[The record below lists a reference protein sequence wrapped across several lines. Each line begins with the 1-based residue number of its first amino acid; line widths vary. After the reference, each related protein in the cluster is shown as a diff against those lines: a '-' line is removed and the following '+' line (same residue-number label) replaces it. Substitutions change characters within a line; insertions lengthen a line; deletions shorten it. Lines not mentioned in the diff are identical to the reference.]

1 MKTLFKRN
9 FKILISILFI
19 SIVTLTGCTASL
31 NNKNNAND
39 NDKSMEL
46 TIYNGRRE
54 KFIIP
59 LGVTRVQWMAMY
71 YLLKY
76 GDMSQKEL
84 GERMDIK
91 ESTVARL
98 LDRMESEDLIIRI
111 QTKEDRRIKYI
122 KLTPK
127 GKEKIEELLP
137 EGQKM
142 SEFFS
147 IGITEDEIEV
157 FKRVLQKFEE
167 NIS

>member
-1 MKTLFKRN
+1 MFD
-9 FKILISILFI
+9 IESCVCFI
-19 SIVTLTGCTASL
+19 
-31 NNKNNAND
+31 NNKTSKKMANIF
-39 NDKSMEL
+39 NERL
-46 TIYNGRRE
+46 
-54 KFIIP
+54 IP

-76 GDMSQKEL
+76 GEMSQKEL

-98 LDRMESEDLIIRI
+98 LDRMEAEDLIIRT
-111 QTKEDRRIKYI
+111 QAREDKRVKYI
-122 KLTPK
+122 KLTQK
-127 GKEKIEELLP
+127 GGEKIVELLP

-147 IGITEDEIEV
+147 MGITEEEIEV
-157 FKRVLQKFEE
+157 FKRVIEKFII

>member
-1 MKTLFKRN
+1 MFD
-9 FKILISILFI
+9 IESCVCFI
-19 SIVTLTGCTASL
+19 
-31 NNKNNAND
+31 NNKTS
-39 NDKSMEL
+39 KKMEAL
-46 TIYNGRRE
+46 FNERL
-54 KFIIP
+54 IP
-59 LGVTRVQWMAMY
+59 LGVTRVQWMTMY

-98 LDRMESEDLIIRI
+98 LDRMESEDLIIRT

-127 GKEKIEELLP
+127 GRETIEDLLP

-142 SEFFS
+142 SDFFS
-147 IGITEDEIEV
+147 MGITEDEIEV

>member
-1 MKTLFKRN
+1 MFDIESCVCFINSKTSKKMADVFNERL
-9 FKILISILFI
+9 
-19 SIVTLTGCTASL
+19 
-31 NNKNNAND
+31 
-39 NDKSMEL
+39 
-46 TIYNGRRE
+46 
-54 KFIIP
+54 IP

-98 LDRMESEDLIIRI
+98 LDRMEEEALINR
-111 QTKEDRRIKYI
+111 TNSKEDRRVKYI
-122 KLTPK
+122 KLTVM
-127 GKEKIEELLP
+127 GREKIEELLP

-142 SEFFS
+142 SELFS
-147 IGITEDEIEV
+147 IGITEEEMGV
-157 FKRVLQKFEE
+157 FKTVLKKFIE

>member
-1 MKTLFKRN
+1 MFD
-9 FKILISILFI
+9 IESCVCFI
-19 SIVTLTGCTASL
+19 
-31 NNKNNAND
+31 NNKTSKKMADMFN
-39 NDKSMEL
+39 ERL
-46 TIYNGRRE
+46 
-54 KFIIP
+54 IP

-76 GDMSQKEL
+76 GDMNQKDL

-98 LDRMESEDLIIRI
+98 LDRMETEDLILRT
-111 QTKEDRRIKYI
+111 QAKEDRRIKYI
-122 KLTPK
+122 KLTQK
-127 GKEKIEELLP
+127 GRERIEELLE

-147 IGITEDEIEV
+147 KGITEEETEV
-157 FKRVLQKFEE
+157 FKRVLQKFMK